1 MGGADGGTD
10 GGNPGRGLSAIGGMV
25 LVATVIGAA
34 VILFFALA
42 VPLEGLAELT
52 SQGTLVI
59 FAIVNLALIRIKLS
73 EAEPPSGVFVCAI
86 WVPIAGLTA
95 SVLLLL
101 LDIALFS

>member
-1 MGGADGGTD
+1 
-10 GGNPGRGLSAIGGMV
+10 
-25 LVATVIGAA
+25 
-34 VILFFALA
+34 
-42 VPLEGLAELT
+42 
-52 SQGTLVI
+52 VI
-59 FAIVNLALIRIKLS
+59 FAFVNLALIRIKLS